1 MEDSLIA
8 LLATFKYPVI
18 RQGSLT
24 ADTAYPDTFFTFFE
38 NESYEESHYNNNVFN
53 ASESYDIYV
62 YSTDPD
68 TAYSLQRQA
77 RDLVKANG
85 WIITNRGFDAYSDEP
100 THIGRGFTI
109 EYLKEVT
116 QNV

>member
-8 LLATFKYPVI
+8 LLSTYKYPVI

-24 ADTAYPDTFFTFFE
+24 ADDDYPDTFFTFIE
-38 NESYEESHYNNNVFN
+38 NESYEESHYNNDVFS
-53 ASESYDIYV
+53 ASESYDIYI

-68 TAYSLQRQA
+68 TAYTLQRGA
-77 RDLVKANG
+77 RDLLKANG
-85 WIITNRGFDAYSDEP
+85 WIITNRGFDAYSDEK